1 MSPEAAWHWR
11 ELKKKNIPTVC
22 YTVYAYM
29 YAIGQNLAFG
39 SCLPHMVKNKIKI
52 TALLTRFQ
60 SFLGPTR
67 HRCWETST
75 AAVLQPCLCRAIAPD
90 PGWQTDL
97 PWPKTHPIIAE
108 LALWSLGC
116 VWLWLLSLD
125 LIPTLSCSL
134 PRLISDLPYHDK
146 LACVYGSLTTP
157 GCHPQDLCPCLIH
170 TVGLYP
176 LYPVRLLLPAWN
188 NLSGE
193 TTCLFCSLTVFIT
206 IITYIHIYYFFFRE
220 CHISQLRC
228 MFQSKYPLSP
238 EDKWMTCS
246 LPAPYLSFVPSHHI
260 FLSHQLNCFFGLLTQ
275 FTNAQQRN
283 PQVCSRKGE
292 VITYPYGCARK
303 GRRMDSCLLVTL
315 APPQQQLLQFPY
327 FIAHYSSFI
336 ACG

>member
-1 MSPEAAWHWR
+1 MEIYLTSHCFSNYRRTSVLICQVLTARQLRYNTSFTTFFFNVPWSCLA
-11 ELKKKNIPTVC
+11 LKRIEKKIIPTVC

-75 AAVLQPCLCRAIAPD
+75 AAVLQPCLCQAIVPD

-206 IITYIHIYYFFFRE
+206 IITYIHIYYFF
-220 CHISQLRC
+220 LG
-228 MFQSKYPLSP
+228 
-238 EDKWMTCS
+238 
-246 LPAPYLSFVPSHHI
+246 
-260 FLSHQLNCFFGLLTQ
+260 N
-275 FTNAQQRN
+275 
-283 PQVCSRKGE
+283 
-292 VITYPYGCARK
+292 
-303 GRRMDSCLLVTL
+303 VT
-315 APPQQQLLQFPY
+315 F
-327 FIAHYSSFI
+327 HS
-336 ACG
+336 